1 MIPRTTLAA
10 IAIAAIAAIA
20 APTTLFA
27 ASRQAIHIGIV
38 GKTQLT
44 TMESPLVV
52 QDTGTVKGS
61 PITRGQTGAIT
72 LTYRLN
78 PRAGRANVRWL
89 ITTKGG
95 TISGTC
101 RTDYT
106 TTNTTWTFTGA
117 GRITGGTGAWK
128 GITSM
133 PLQFNAKHS
142 KLGRHEAIAFRGTGS
157 MPARGR

>member
-1 MIPRTTLAA
+1 MIARTAVAALAILA
-10 IAIAAIAAIA
+10 VAAPAALSSRPAQPVPIAI
-20 APTTLFA
+20 
-27 ASRQAIHIGIV
+27 V
-38 GKTQLT
+38 GTTQLT

-72 LTYRLN
+72 LTYQLN
-78 PRAGRANVRWL
+78 PKAGRANVTWL

-117 GRITGGTGAWK
+117 GRITGGTGAWR

-142 KLGRHEAIAFRGTGS
+142 KLGKHEAIAFRGTGS
-157 MPARGR
+157 LPARP